1 MAIEILTM
9 ESHRECLTSIENI
22 EEVKVEMQRE
32 QKLFENLV
40 EIELFKIN
48 RKLFRT

>member
-1 MAIEILTM
+1 MAIESLIM
-9 ESHRECLTSIENI
+9 KSRRVCLTSIENI

-40 EIELFKIN
+40 EIEPFKIN